1 MCAQAS
7 RYPASPMT
15 PRSMGPERFLN
26 RELSWLEFNRR
37 VLALAESPDL
47 PLLERAKFA
56 AIYSSNL
63 DEFFQVRVGGLKA
76 QVRAGYESPSPDGR
90 TPLAQHAEIHAR
102 ISDQLRSLAAL
113 VRKELLPSLAAAGLC
128 FTRWSELTRADRT
141 YLGKV
146 FEQQIFP
153 ILTPLSV
160 DPAHP
165 FPAISSLSLNLA
177 VVLED
182 PETQQQGFARVK
194 VPPALPRFHFLP
206 DEQRFVAI
214 EEIIGAFLGELFSGM
229 VIVAQY
235 PFRVTRDADIELD
248 EDEAED
254 LVAALETE
262 LRERLRVK
270 EAARLEVD
278 GAMSP
283 AVRELLLRELELGP
297 DDVYAIDGLLDLTS
311 FWELHA
317 LPRPELKDD
326 AWVPVTPPALR
337 RMEDGDTPIFP
348 VLRETD
354 VLVHH
359 PYESFRTSVE
369 AFIRQAA
376 DDPAVLAIKHTL
388 YRMSGP
394 ANPVVQALCQAA
406 QRGKEVVAL
415 VELKARFDEQANIE
429 RARVLEEAGCHVVYG
444 IVGLKTHAKIAMV
457 VRREPDGIRR
467 YCHIGTGNYNP
478 DTARQYEDLG
488 LFTSSAQM
496 GGDVA
501 NLFNYLT
508 GSSRAPEYDRL
519 WVAPHTL
526 RGRLVEQIEEE
537 ARHADGQ
544 IAIKLNSLADPPM
557 IDALYAA
564 SQAGVRIDLIVRG
577 ICCLRP
583 GVPGLSENVRVRSI
597 LGRYLEHS
605 RIYRF
610 GSERRG
616 CRYWIGSADLMTRNL
631 NGRVEAL
638 VPIDDP
644 ALEAR
649 LEQILQ
655 LAFED
660 DTGAWELGPSGQWA
674 RVPTTSGASLQRRLQ
689 VLALAR
695 H

>member
-1 MCAQAS
+1 MS
-7 RYPASPMT
+7 S
-15 PRSMGPERFLN
+15 PRSLGPERFLN

-37 VLALAESPDL
+37 VLTLAQSPEL

-76 QVRAGYESPSPDGR
+76 QIRAGYETHAPDGR
-90 TPLAQHAEIHAR
+90 TPAAQHAEIQVCV
-102 ISDQLRSLAAL
+102 SDQLRALNALVGKELMPALAA
-113 VRKELLPSLAAAGLC
+113 SGLR
-128 FTRWSELTRADRT
+128 FTRWSELGGEDRD
-141 YLGKV
+141 YLGRV

-182 PETQQQGFARVK
+182 PETHQQGFARVK

-206 DEQRFVAI
+206 DERRFVAI

-229 VIVAQY
+229 VVVAQY

-248 EDEAED
+248 EDEAQD

-262 LRERLRVK
+262 LRERLRLR

-283 AVRELLLRELELGP
+283 AVRDLLLRELELGP
-297 DDVYAIDGLLDLTS
+297 ADVYPIDGLLDLTCL
-311 FWELHA
+311 WELHSLA
-317 LPRPELKDD
+317 RPELKDEP
-326 AWVPVTPPALR
+326 WLPVTPPRLR
-337 RMEDGDTPIFP
+337 HPEEGEVPIFH
-348 VLRETD
+348 VLRESD

-376 DDPAVLAIKHTL
+376 DDPQVLAIKHTL
-388 YRMSGP
+388 YRTSGP
-394 ANPVVQALCQAA
+394 SNPVVQALCHAA

-429 RARVLEEAGCHVVYG
+429 RARLLEEAGCHVVYG

-496 GGDVA
+496 GSDVA

-526 RGRLVEQIEEE
+526 RSRLVERIEEE
-537 ARHADGQ
+537 ARHPDGQ

-564 SQAGVRIDLIVRG
+564 SQAGVRVDLVVRG

-583 GVPGLSENVRVRSI
+583 GVPGLSENIRVRSI

-616 CRYWIGSADLMTRNL
+616 RRYWIGSADLMTRNL
-631 NGRVEAL
+631 NGRVETL
-638 VPIDDP
+638 VPVDDP

-649 LEQILQ
+649 LEEILQ

-660 DTGAWELGPSGQWA
+660 DTGAWELGPSGHWL
-674 RVPTTSGASLQRRLQ
+674 RVPNTRGISLQRRLQ
-689 VLALAR
+689 ALALAR

>member
-1 MCAQAS
+1 
-7 RYPASPMT
+7 
-15 PRSMGPERFLN
+15 MGPERFLN

-37 VLALAESPDL
+37 VLQLAESPEL

-56 AIYSSNL
+56 AIFSSNL

-76 QVRAGYESPSPDGR
+76 QIRAGYETPAPDGR
-90 TPLAQHAEIHAR
+90 TPASQHAEIHACV
-102 ISDQLRSLAAL
+102 SDQLRSLDGL
-113 VRKELLPSLAAAGLC
+113 VRKELLPALAGAGLRL
-128 FTRWSELTRADRT
+128 TRWSELESEDRA
-141 YLGKV
+141 YLGRV

-182 PETQQQGFARVK
+182 PETHHQGFARVK

-206 DEQRFVAI
+206 DERRFVAI

-229 VIVAQY
+229 VIVAHY

-248 EDEAED
+248 EDEAQD
-254 LVAALETE
+254 LMAALETE
-262 LRERLRVK
+262 LRERLRQK

-283 AVRELLLRELELGP
+283 AIRDLLLRELELGP
-297 DDVYAIDGLLDLTS
+297 HDVYAIDGPLDLTCL
-311 FWELHA
+311 WELHA
-317 LPRPELKDD
+317 LPRPELKEE

-337 RMEDGDTPIFP
+337 HLEDGETPIFH
-348 VLRETD
+348 VLLERD

-369 AFIRQAA
+369 SFIRHAA
-376 DDPAVLAIKHTL
+376 EDPQVLAIKHTL
-388 YRMSGP
+388 YRTSGP
-394 ANPVVQALCQAA
+394 SNPVVQALCHAA

-429 RARVLEEAGCHVVYG
+429 RARLLEESGCHVVYG

-488 LFTSSAQM
+488 LFTSSEQM
-496 GGDVA
+496 GNDVA

-526 RGRLVEQIEEE
+526 RSRLVERIEEE
-537 ARHADGQ
+537 ARHPDGQ

-564 SQAGVRIDLIVRG
+564 AQAGVRIDLVVRG

-583 GVPGLSENVRVRSI
+583 GVPGFSENIRVRSI

-616 CRYWIGSADLMTRNL
+616 YRYWIGSADLMTRNL

-638 VPIDDP
+638 VPVDDP

-649 LEQILQ
+649 LEEVLQ

-660 DTGAWELGPSGQWA
+660 DTGAWELDASGSWL
-674 RVPTTSGASLQRRLQ
+674 RVPKLRGASLQRRLQ
-689 VLALAR
+689 ALALAR

>member
-1 MCAQAS
+1 MS
-7 RYPASPMT
+7 EEPF
-15 PRSMGPERFLN
+15 PRSLGPERFLN
-26 RELSWLEFNRR
+26 RELSWLGFNRR
-37 VLALAESPDL
+37 VLALAESADL
-47 PLLERAKFA
+47 PLLERAKFV
-56 AIYSSNL
+56 AIFSSNL

-76 QVRAGYESPSPDGR
+76 QIRAGYETPSADGR
-90 TPLAQHAEIHAR
+90 TPTAQYAEIHERVAEQVR
-102 ISDQLRSLAAL
+102 IQQTL
-113 VRKELLPSLAAAGLC
+113 VSKELLPALAAAGIR
-128 FTRWSELTRADRT
+128 FVTWKELEAEDRS
-141 YLGKV
+141 YLRRV

-160 DPAHP
+160 DPVHP

-182 PETQQQGFARVK
+182 PETHHRGFARVK

-206 DEQRFVAI
+206 DERRFVAI
-214 EEIIGAFLGELFSGM
+214 EELIGAFLGDLFPGM
-229 VIVAQY
+229 RIAAQY

-248 EDEAED
+248 EDEAQD
-254 LVAALETE
+254 LMTALESE
-262 LRERLRVK
+262 LRERLRLK

-278 GAMSP
+278 GSMSP
-283 AVRELLLRELELGP
+283 AVRELLLRELDLGP
-297 DDVYAIDGLLDLTS
+297 TDVYPVEGLLDLTCLQ
-311 FWELHA
+311 ELHA
-317 LPRPELKDD
+317 LPRPELKDEV
-326 AWVPVTPPALR
+326 WLPVTPPALR
-337 RMEDGDTPIFP
+337 HLEEAELP
-348 VLRETD
+348 VLGALREGD

-376 DDPAVLAIKHTL
+376 DDPQVLAIKHTL
-388 YRMSGP
+388 YRTSGRT
-394 ANPVVQALCQAA
+394 NPVVQALCHAA

-429 RARVLEEAGCHVVYG
+429 RARLLEEAGCHVVYG

-488 LFTSSAQM
+488 LLTCSPEM
-496 GGDVA
+496 GSDVA
-501 NLFNYLT
+501 QLFNYLT
-508 GSSRAPEYDRL
+508 GSSRAPEYSRL

-526 RGRLVEQIEEE
+526 RARLVEQIENE
-537 ARHADGQ
+537 ARHPDGQ

-564 SQAGVRIDLIVRG
+564 SQAGVRVDLIVRG

-583 GVPGLSENVRVRSI
+583 GVPGLSENIRVRSI

-610 GSERRG
+610 GSEQRG
-616 CRYWIGSADLMTRNL
+616 QRYWIGSADLMTRNL

-638 VPIDDP
+638 VPVEDP
-644 ALEAR
+644 ALETR
-649 LEQILQ
+649 LEEVLR
-655 LAFED
+655 LALED
-660 DTGAWELGPSGQWA
+660 DVGAWELDASGTWL
-674 RVPTTSGASLQRRLQ
+674 RVPMLRGSSLQRRLQ
-689 VLALAR
+689 ALALAR

>member
-1 MCAQAS
+1 
-7 RYPASPMT
+7 
-15 PRSMGPERFLN
+15 
-26 RELSWLEFNRR
+26 
-37 VLALAESPDL
+37 
-47 PLLERAKFA
+47 
-56 AIYSSNL
+56 
-63 DEFFQVRVGGLKA
+63 
-76 QVRAGYESPSPDGR
+76 
-90 TPLAQHAEIHAR
+90 
-102 ISDQLRSLAAL
+102 
-113 VRKELLPSLAAAGLC
+113 
-128 FTRWSELTRADRT
+128 
-141 YLGKV
+141 
-146 FEQQIFP
+146 
-153 ILTPLSV
+153 
-160 DPAHP
+160 
-165 FPAISSLSLNLA
+165 
-177 VVLED
+177 
-182 PETQQQGFARVK
+182 
-194 VPPALPRFHFLP
+194 
-206 DEQRFVAI
+206 
-214 EEIIGAFLGELFSGM
+214 
-229 VIVAQY
+229 
-235 PFRVTRDADIELD
+235 
-248 EDEAED
+248 
-254 LVAALETE
+254 
-262 LRERLRVK
+262 
-270 EAARLEVD
+270 
-278 GAMSP
+278 MSP
-283 AVRELLLRELELGP
+283 AIRDLLLRELELGP
-297 DDVYAIDGLLDLTS
+297 HDVYAIDGLLDLTCL
-311 FWELHA
+311 WELYA
-317 LPRPELKDD
+317 LSKPELKEE

-337 RMEDGDTPIFP
+337 HLEDGEIPIFH
-348 VLRETD
+348 VLRERD

-369 AFIRQAA
+369 AFIRHAA
-376 DDPAVLAIKHTL
+376 EDPQVLAIKHTL
-388 YRMSGP
+388 YRTSGP
-394 ANPVVQALCQAA
+394 SNPVVQALCHAA

-429 RARVLEEAGCHVVYG
+429 RARLLEEAGCHVVYG

-488 LFTSSAQM
+488 LFTSSDQM
-496 GGDVA
+496 GSDVA

-526 RGRLVEQIEEE
+526 RSRLVERIEEE

-564 SQAGVRIDLIVRG
+564 SQAGVRIDLVVRG

-583 GVPGLSENVRVRSI
+583 GVPGLSENIHVRSI

-616 CRYWIGSADLMTRNL
+616 YRYWIGSADLMTRNL

-638 VPIDDP
+638 VPVDDP

-649 LEQILQ
+649 LEEVLQ

-660 DTGAWELGPSGQWA
+660 DTGAWELDASGSWL
-674 RVPTTSGASLQRRLQ
+674 RVPKTRNASLQRRLQ
-689 VLALAR
+689 TLALAR